1 MTEERLMQLE
11 KNYLIEKKE
20 LDRQIIELQDERDIL
35 FVGLDV
41 ARYNRF
47 KTIVQEAKVTSN
59 NAENRKTLKELLY
72 FLIMNRK
79 KGDKYYDVKEI
90 SLKAFKICAYIID
103 TLLID
108 DKKESVLHMSKEV
121 LKTLQ
126 DIKYNINAPTFNYR
140 FSLVFL
146 EEATKYYNSTNKNKE
161 DNIFLP
167 KFFDEGKSSFINYLD
182 KNMIIQKLKD
192 NYKQIQQNEK
202 QH

>member
-1 MTEERLMQLE
+1 M
-11 KNYLIEKKE
+11 I
-20 LDRQIIELQDERDIL
+20 
-35 FVGLDV
+35 
-41 ARYNRF
+41 
-47 KTIVQEAKVTSN
+47 
-59 NAENRKTLKELLY
+59 
-72 FLIMNRK
+72 NRK

-126 DIKYNINAPTFNYR
+126 DIKYNINALTFNYR
-140 FSLVFL
+140 FSLIFL

-167 KFFDEGKSSFINYLD
+167 KIFLESKSSRLNYLD

-192 NYKQIQQNEK
+192 NYKQIKQNEK

>member
-72 FLIMNRK
+72 FLMINRK

-126 DIKYNINAPTFNYR
+126 DIKYNINALTFNYR
-140 FSLVFL
+140 FSLIFL

-167 KFFDEGKSSFINYLD
+167 KIFLESKSSRLNYLD

-192 NYKQIQQNEK
+192 NYKQIKQNEK

>member
-1 MTEERLMQLE
+1 MTEEKLRELE
-11 KNYLIEKKE
+11 KDYLIEKKE

-79 KGDKYYDVKEI
+79 RGDKYYDVKEI

-140 FSLVFL
+140 FSLIFL

-167 KFFDEGKSSFINYLD
+167 KIFFEDKSSLLNNLD

-192 NYKQIQQNEK
+192 NYKQIK
-202 QH
+202 QK